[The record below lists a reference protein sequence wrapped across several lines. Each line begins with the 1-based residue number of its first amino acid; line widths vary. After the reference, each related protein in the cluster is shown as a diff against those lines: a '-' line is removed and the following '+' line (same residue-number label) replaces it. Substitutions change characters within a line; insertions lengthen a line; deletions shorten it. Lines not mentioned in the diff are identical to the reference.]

1 MAMHVAMRRAVRW
14 ALVLCA
20 AWALAGCL
28 GDGALRRPLPSRL
41 FAAPQPGVAR
51 VLVVVLPGRGDSLA
65 ALERSGIVGTIQEAW
80 PNADVVLAGA
90 GMPYYRAGQMPQV
103 LREDVILPARQRG
116 NYRALWL
123 VGASLGG
130 MGEVLYAR
138 DHAQEI
144 GGMIML
150 APYLGDAGNVEAI
163 RAAGGLAAWD
173 PGPPP
178 PAVSGRNYQHELW
191 RTVHGWRMQPEFA
204 ARVWV
209 GCGSGDA
216 FARNL
221 PALREALPPGHVI
234 EQPGGHRWSVWV
246 ALTRRLLQQIGDPL
260 APEKSGAPDA
270 RRDIAQ

>member
-1 MAMHVAMRRAVRW
+1 MAVHVAMRRAARW
-14 ALVLCA
+14 VLALLA
-20 AWALAGCL
+20 AWTLAGCL
-28 GDGALRRPLPSRL
+28 GDGAVRRPLPTRL
-41 FAAPQPGVAR
+41 FAAPQPGAAR

-65 ALERSGIVGTIQEAW
+65 ALERSGIVGAIQQAW

-103 LREDVILPARQRG
+103 LREDVILPARGRG
-116 NYRALWL
+116 YRALWL

-144 GGMIML
+144 DGMIML

-173 PGPPP
+173 PGPPT
-178 PAVSGRNYQHELW
+178 AVKPDNYQRELW
-191 RTVHGWRMQPEFA
+191 RTVRGWLTQPDFA

-209 GCGSGDA
+209 GCGSSDE

-234 EQPGGHRWSVWV
+234 EQSGGHRWSVWV
-246 ALTRRLLQQIGDPL
+246 VLTRRLLQRIGDPL
-260 APEKSGAPDA
+260 APGSGSALDA
-270 RRDIAQ
+270 RRGAGQ

>member
-1 MAMHVAMRRAVRW
+1 MAVHVVMRRAARC
-14 ALVLCA
+14 ALALFA

-28 GDGALRRPLPSRL
+28 GDGAVRRPLPTRL
-41 FAAPQPGVAR
+41 FAAPQPRAAR

-65 ALERSGIVGTIQEAW
+65 DLERSGIVGAIQQAW

-90 GMPYYRAGQMPQV
+90 GMPYYLAGQMPQV
-103 LREDVILPARQRG
+103 LREDVILPARRRG

-144 GGMIML
+144 AGMIML

-163 RAAGGLAAWD
+163 RAAGGLAAWN
-173 PGPPP
+173 PGPPTTVNP
-178 PAVSGRNYQHELW
+178 DNYQRELW
-191 RTVHGWRMQPEFA
+191 RTVRGWRARPDFA

-246 ALTRRLLQQIGDPL
+246 ALTRRLLLQIGDPL
-260 APEKSGAPDA
+260 APEQGGAPDA
-270 RRDIAQ
+270 RRDAVQ

>member
-1 MAMHVAMRRAVRW
+1 MAVPAALRRAARW
-14 ALVLCA
+14 TLALLA
-20 AWALAGCL
+20 ASALAGCL
-28 GDGALRRPLPSRL
+28 GDGAVRRPLPTRL
-41 FAAPQPGVAR
+41 YAAPQPGAAR

-65 ALERSGIVGTIQEAW
+65 DLERSDIVGAIQQAW

-103 LREDVILPARQRG
+103 LRDDVILPARRRG

-144 GGMIML
+144 AGMIML

-173 PGPPP
+173 PGPPT
-178 PAVSGRNYQHELW
+178 AVNPGNYQRELW
-191 RTVHGWRMQPEFA
+191 RTVRGWRTQPDFA

-209 GCGSGDA
+209 GCGSDDA
-216 FARNL
+216 FTRNL

-234 EQPGGHRWSVWV
+234 EQPGGHRWRVWV
-246 ALTRRLLQQIGDPL
+246 ALTRRLLQRIGDPL
-260 APEKSGAPDA
+260 APENGGAPDA
-270 RRDIAQ
+270 RRDAVQ